1 MSQVMASKVTSSNGY
16 GSFADPKS
24 SNRDISACTQQEA
37 NAKRFQLFTKACFI
51 K

>member
-1 MSQVMASKVTSSNGY
+1 MSQVMASKVMSSNGY

-37 NAKRFQLFTKACFI
+37 NAKDFSCLLKLLY
-51 K
+51 